1 MKSARALSLALSLA
15 ALAALPAHALDRAAV
30 AAARRDLQ
38 AAVDSGELAGLM
50 ALRAR
55 LSALSQA
62 EPREPL
68 LHYWVA
74 VTTWRALPLQKD
86 DKLGER
92 MGDDALEHLEKA
104 LEIDP
109 KFAEALAVKGGIQGM
124 VIRYKPGA
132 MMTLGPQSGANISRA
147 ISIQPDNPRIHL
159 FAGVGDL
166 HKPAAFGGGPKG
178 AIEEFRRAQELFAK
192 EAVTDSVLPD
202 WGRDDAFLWEGRA
215 AMKMKDYEA
224 ARAAYRLALE
234 ANPGNGWVRTRL
246 LPEAEQALVAKG
258 K

>member
-1 MKSARALSLALSLA
+1 MRLVRKLSLTL
-15 ALAALPAHALDRAAV
+15 ALAASLAVPAHALDRAAV
-30 AAARRDLQ
+30 ATARRDLQ
-38 AAVDSGELAGLM
+38 AAVDRGDLAALM

-55 LSALSQA
+55 LSAMAQA
-62 EPREPL
+62 EPREAI

-86 DKLGER
+86 DKLAER
-92 MGDDALEHLEKA
+92 MGDDALDHLEQA
-104 LEIDP
+104 LRIDP

-147 ISIQPDNPRIHL
+147 ISMQPENPRNHL

-166 HKPAAFGGGPKG
+166 HKPAAFGGGPKA
-178 AIEEFRRAQELFAK
+178 AIEEFRRAQELFQK
-192 EAVTDSVLPD
+192 ESVADSILPD
-202 WGRDDAFLWEGRA
+202 WGRDDAHLWEGRA
-215 AMKMKDYEA
+215 AMKLKDYEA
-224 ARAAYRLALE
+224 ARAAYRLALA
-234 ANPGNGWVRTRL
+234 ANPGNGWVRTQL
-246 LPEAEQALVAKG
+246 LPEAEQALASKE